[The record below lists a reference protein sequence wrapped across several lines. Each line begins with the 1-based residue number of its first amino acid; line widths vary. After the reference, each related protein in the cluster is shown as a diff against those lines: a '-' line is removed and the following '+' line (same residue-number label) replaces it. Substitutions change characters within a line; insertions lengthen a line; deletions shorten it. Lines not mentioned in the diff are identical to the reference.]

1 MQYVYLFGS
10 ALRINTFTGKERKQD
25 WTKGKVG
32 LQGSH
37 TKGTVNPK
45 GSSEGETGLQRGQS
59 WANEAKYL
67 YPQIDQS
74 LENTGHPRVIF

>member
-10 ALRINTFTGKERKQD
+10 ALRINTFTGKERKQN

-32 LQGSH
+32 LQC

-45 GSSEGETGLQRGQS
+45 GSSEGETGLQSSQS
-59 WANEAKYL
+59 WAKEVKYL
-67 YPQIDQS
+67 HPPTDQS
-74 LENTGHPRVIF
+74 LENSWTS